1 MNFLIYGVD
10 VHKLLHHD
18 FKGELPTMYE
28 IVAMTQGD
36 VTGDGISDTVY
47 VMGFR
52 ESDVSIIRKMSLVI
66 NDGATNLLTNIYLE
80 EDMGYDPGL
89 FLGDF
94 TGDGV
99 SDIFLNIPSGGSGA
113 TSYNYIYSFV
123 NQQAR
128 LLFDSNVYNA
138 EYSYTVTYQDDYK
151 VEVVSEKNQARYMID
166 LSLRDSEYLNE
177 IYYEDGTL
185 KEPITGWVDPVSGLY
200 PIGYSSR
207 SPVYLLLAYQQI
219 AGRYH
224 ADSIGYVQNR
234 LKWDGESFVLDFQ
247 YVGIF
252 GSQID

>member
-1 MNFLIYGVD
+1 M
-10 VHKLLHHD
+10 
-18 FKGELPTMYE
+18 
-28 IVAMTQGD
+28 
-36 VTGDGISDTVY
+36 
-47 VMGFR
+47 
-52 ESDVSIIRKMSLVI
+52 
-66 NDGATNLLTNIYLE
+66 
-80 EDMGYDPGL
+80 
-89 FLGDF
+89 
-94 TGDGV
+94 